1 MIKITDCNKI
11 TIDRF
16 DEGVN
21 LNFNIK
27 NPDGTP
33 FDLLGYDAQFIVKA
47 DKDKADTTA
56 IYDTIDEL
64 IIDVENSTIRVP
76 IREKLSSHKAGGYYY
91 ALRLLKDKGIEG
103 NYGFVYTA
111 IQGNLYIKDNVFES
125 GV

>member
-16 DEGVN
+16 DEGIN
-21 LNFNIK
+21 INFNIK

-56 IYDTIDEL
+56 IYDTINEL
-64 IIDVENSTIRVP
+64 VIDIDNSIVKVP
-76 IREKLSSHKAGGYYY
+76 IREELSSHKAGGYYY
-91 ALRLLKDKGIEG
+91 ALRLLSQKADN

-111 IQGNLYIKDNVFES
+111 IQGHLYIKDNVFES

>member
-33 FDLLGYDAQFIVKA
+33 FDLLGYDAQFMVKA
-47 DKDKADTTA
+47 DKDKADSTA

-64 IIDVENSTIRVP
+64 VIDIDNSIVKVP
-76 IREKLSSHKAGGYYY
+76 IREELSSHKAGGYYY
-91 ALRLLKDKGIEG
+91 ALRLLSQKADN
-103 NYGFVYTA
+103 NYAFVYTA
-111 IQGNLYIKDNVFES
+111 IQGHLYIKDNVFES

>member
-47 DKDKADTTA
+47 DKDKADSTA
-56 IYDTIDEL
+56 IYDSIDEL

-91 ALRLLKDKGIEG
+91 ALRLLSQKLDN
-103 NYGFVYTA
+103 NYAYVYTA

>member
-47 DKDKADTTA
+47 DKDKADSTA

-64 IIDVENSTIRVP
+64 IIDIENSIVKVP
-76 IREKLSSHKAGGYYY
+76 IREELSSHKAGGYYY
-91 ALRLLKDKGIEG
+91 ALRLLSQKADN
-103 NYGFVYTA
+103 NYAFVYTA
-111 IQGNLYIKDNVFES
+111 IQGHLYIKDNIFES

>member
-21 LNFNIK
+21 LNFNVK
-27 NPDGTP
+27 NTDGTP
-33 FDLLGYDAQFIVKA
+33 FNLDGYQAQFIVKS
-47 DKDKADTTA
+47 DKDKADSTA

-64 IIDVENSTIRVP
+64 IVDIDNSIVKVP
-76 IREKLSSHKAGGYYY
+76 IREKLSSHKAGGYYF
-91 ALRLLKDKGIEG
+91 ALRLLSQKSEEG

-111 IQGNLYIKDNVFES
+111 IQGHLYIKDNVFES

>member
-47 DKDKADTTA
+47 DKDKADSTA

-64 IIDVENSTIRVP
+64 IVDVDNSIVKVP
-76 IREKLSSHKAGGYYY
+76 IREELSSHKAGGYYY
-91 ALRLLKDKGIEG
+91 ALRLLSQKADN

-111 IQGNLYIKDNVFES
+111 IQGHLYIKDNVFES

>member
-21 LNFNIK
+21 LNFNVK
-27 NPDGTP
+27 NTDGTP
-33 FDLLGYDAQFIVKA
+33 FNLDGYQAQFIVKA
-47 DKDKADTTA
+47 DKDKADGTA

-64 IIDVENSTIRVP
+64 IVDVDNSIVKVP
-76 IREKLSSHKAGGYYY
+76 IREKLSSHKAGGYYF
-91 ALRLLKDKGIEG
+91 ALRLLSQKSEEG

-111 IQGNLYIKDNVFES
+111 IQGHLYIKDNVFES

>member
-16 DEGVN
+16 DEGLN

-47 DKDKADTTA
+47 DKDKADSTA

-64 IIDVENSTIRVP
+64 IIDIENSTIKVP
-76 IREKLSSHKAGGYYY
+76 IHEKLSSHKAGGYYY
-91 ALRLLKDKGIEG
+91 ALRLLSQKADN
-103 NYGFVYTA
+103 NYAFVYTA
-111 IQGNLYIKDNVFES
+111 IQGHLYIKDNVFES

>member
-64 IIDVENSTIRVP
+64 IIDIENSIVKVP
-76 IREKLSSHKAGGYYY
+76 IHEKLSSHKAGGYYY
-91 ALRLLKDKGIEG
+91 ALRLLSQKADN
-103 NYGFVYTA
+103 NYAFVYTA
-111 IQGNLYIKDNVFES
+111 IQGHLYIKDNVFES

>member
-16 DEGVN
+16 DEGLN

-47 DKDKADTTA
+47 DKDKADSTA

-64 IIDVENSTIRVP
+64 VIDIDNSIVKVP
-76 IREKLSSHKAGGYYY
+76 ISEKLSSHKAGGYYY
-91 ALRLLKDKGIEG
+91 ALRLLSQKADN
-103 NYGFVYTA
+103 NYAFVYTA
-111 IQGNLYIKDNVFES
+111 IQGHLYIKDNVFES

>member
-21 LNFNIK
+21 LNFNVK
-27 NPDGTP
+27 NTDGTP
-33 FDLLGYDAQFIVKA
+33 FNLDGYQAQFIVKS
-47 DKDKADTTA
+47 DKDKADSTA

-64 IIDVENSTIRVP
+64 IVDVDNSIVKVP
-76 IREKLSSHKAGGYYY
+76 IREKLSSHKAGGYYF
-91 ALRLLKDKGIEG
+91 ALRLLSQKSEEG
-103 NYGFVYTA
+103 NYAFVYTA
-111 IQGNLYIKDNVFES
+111 IQGHLYIKDNVFES

>member
-47 DKDKADTTA
+47 DKDKADSTA

-64 IIDVENSTIRVP
+64 VIDIDNSTIKVP
-76 IREKLSSHKAGGYYY
+76 IREQLSSHKAGGYYY
-91 ALRLLKDKGIEG
+91 ALRLLSQKADN
-103 NYGFVYTA
+103 NYAFVYTA
-111 IQGNLYIKDNVFES
+111 IQGHLYIKDNVFES

>member
-16 DEGVN
+16 DEGLN

-27 NPDGTP
+27 KPDGTP

-47 DKDKADTTA
+47 DKDKADITA

-64 IIDVENSTIRVP
+64 IIDIENSTIKVP
-76 IREKLSSHKAGGYYY
+76 IREKLSSHKVGGYYY
-91 ALRLLKDKGIEG
+91 ALRLLSQKADN
-103 NYGFVYTA
+103 NYAFVYTA
-111 IQGNLYIKDNVFES
+111 IQGHLYIKDNVFES

>member
-16 DEGVN
+16 DEGIN
-21 LNFNIK
+21 INFNIK

-56 IYDTIDEL
+56 IYDTVNELVID
-64 IIDVENSTIRVP
+64 IDNSIVKVP
-76 IREKLSSHKAGGYYY
+76 IREKLSSNKAGGYYY
-91 ALRLLKDKGIEG
+91 AIRLLSQKSEDG
-103 NYGFVYTA
+103 NYAFVYTA
-111 IQGNLYIKDNVFES
+111 IQGHLYIKDNVFES

>member
-16 DEGVN
+16 DEGIN

-27 NPDGTP
+27 NSDGTP
-33 FDLLGYDAQFIVKA
+33 FDLNGYQAQFIVKA
-47 DKDKADTTA
+47 DKDKADSTA
-56 IYDTIDEL
+56 IYDSIDEL

-76 IREKLSSHKAGGYYY
+76 IREKLSSNKAGGYYY
-91 ALRLLKDKGIEG
+91 ALRLLSQKLDN
-103 NYGFVYTA
+103 NYAFVYTA

>member
-11 TIDRF
+11 TIDRY
-16 DEGVN
+16 DEGIN

-33 FDLLGYDAQFIVKA
+33 FDLTGYQAQFIVKA
-47 DKDKADTTA
+47 DKNKADSTA
-56 IYDTIDEL
+56 IYDSINEL
-64 IIDVENSTIRVP
+64 IIDVENSTVKVP

-91 ALRLLKDKGIEG
+91 ALRLLSQKADN
-103 NYGFVYTA
+103 NYAFVYTA
-111 IQGNLYIKDNVFES
+111 IQGHLYIKDNVFES